1 MKIAIFTQHFFPENF
16 RINYL
21 VDQLKK
27 KHQIF
32 IFTSKPHYNL
42 SKKIVEQYK
51 KKYFFFTKERNLQI
65 FRVPVLSQQK
75 TYFSKILN
83 YLTYII
89 NVSFYLLFSKKKD
102 IDIIFVYATSPI
114 FQCIPAIL
122 YKFLTRKP
130 LVIWVQDLWPEV
142 LLDLKIPFSN
152 LISACIRPIINWIY
166 NSSDIILCQS
176 NSFKREISKLT
187 NKKTLLFEN
196 PSDVNKNKIIYN
208 YKRNVFSIL
217 FAGNL
222 GDAQNLDIILK
233 VGQLLKNSNEKIKIN
248 IIGDG
253 KNFLFLKNSIK
264 NASLSKYIIL
274 KGYIPSNQLSKY
286 YLQSSALL
294 ISLVPGSGISKTIPA
309 KFQSYLAFGRPL
321 LVCSDGEINK
331 VVKRNNLGLVC
342 SSENVNKLYRNIIL
356 LKNMNF
362 KEYKNISFNCF
373 DMYKRNYKITKKS
386 KKLISIFK
394 YCIKNLNI
402 K

>member
-1 MKIAIFTQHFFPENF
+1 MKIAIFSQHFFPENF

-27 KHQIF
+27 NNQIF

-42 SKKIVEQYK
+42 SKKVIEQFK

-65 FRVPVLSQQK
+65 IRFPVWLQQK

-83 YLTYII
+83 YISYIF
-89 NVSFYLLFSKKKD
+89 NVSFYLLFSKKKN

-114 FQCIPAIL
+114 FQCLPAIL

-130 LVIWVQDLWPEV
+130 LIIWVQDLWPEV
-142 LLDLKIPFSN
+142 LHDLKIPFSN
-152 LISACIRPIINWIY
+152 LISACVRPLINWIY

-176 NSFKREISKLT
+176 NSFKKEISKLT

-196 PSDVNKNKIIYN
+196 PSDVIKKKITYN
-208 YKRNVFSIL
+208 YKRKIFSIL

-233 VGQLLKNSNEKIKIN
+233 VGHLIKKNKEKIKIN
-248 IIGDG
+248 ILGDG
-253 KNFLFLKNSIK
+253 KKFLFLKKSIK
-264 NASLSKYIIL
+264 NSRLSKYIIL
-274 KGYIPSNQLSKY
+274 KGLVPFNQTSKY

-294 ISLVPGSGISKTIPA
+294 ISLIPGSGISKTIPA

-331 VVKRNNLGLVC
+331 IVKNNNLGLVC
-342 SSENVNKLYRNIIL
+342 SSENVDRLYQNIIL

-373 DMYKRNYKITKKS
+373 DMYKRNYTILKKS
-386 KKLISIFK
+386 KELIGIFN
-394 YCIKNLNI
+394 YCIKKFKN
-402 K
+402 